1 MNATLNKKQQ
11 LWKPNSSCENPP
23 EDEPKLKN
31 DIKKIKIARVVI
43 IELIVRA
50 G

>member
-1 MNATLNKKQQ
+1 LNKKQQ
-11 LWKPNSSCENPP
+11 LWKPNSRCENPSYP
-23 EDEPKLKN
+23 VDELKLKN
-31 DIKKIKIARVVI
+31 DIKKIKIARHVT